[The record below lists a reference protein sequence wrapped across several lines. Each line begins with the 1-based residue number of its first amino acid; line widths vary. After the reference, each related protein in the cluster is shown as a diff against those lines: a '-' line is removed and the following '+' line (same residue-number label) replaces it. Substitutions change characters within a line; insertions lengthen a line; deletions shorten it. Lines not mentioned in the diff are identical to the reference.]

1 MLVQQVVNGVLIG
14 CTYSLIAL
22 GFSLLVGVLNILN
35 MALGQTFMLAAF
47 FGLFL
52 LSDVGLPFIPTIV
65 LAMLWGGLVSLI
77 VYVLSFKFVKPGYFI
92 APVLSTLGLGIM
104 AETVAARVWG
114 AADRKF
120 PDYLPALDINVGNIT
135 ITFTQGA
142 IVATSLLLMLI
153 LSWVVMRTKV
163 GRAMR
168 AIAENPTTASLLGV
182 EVEQIVIISF
192 FVGGM
197 LAGASGVLVGLAFH
211 SI

>member
-52 LSDVGLPFIPTIV
+52 LSDVGLPFVPTIV
-65 LAMLWGGLVSLI
+65 IAMLWGGLISLI
-77 VYVLSFKFVKPGYFI
+77 VYLLSFKFVRPGYFI

-104 AETVAARVWG
+104 AEAVASRVWG
-114 AADRKF
+114 AADRSF
-120 PDYLPALDINVGNIT
+120 PDYLPGVDINLGGIT
-135 ITFTQGA
+135 ITQAA
-142 IVATSLLLMLI
+142 IVATSLLLMLV

-168 AIAENPTTASLLGV
+168 AIAENPTTAALLGV
-182 EVEQIVIISF
+182 EVE
-192 FVGGM
+192 
-197 LAGASGVLVGLAFH
+197 
-211 SI
+211 